1 MKKKE
6 KLLRPD
12 LLAVFQ
18 LYCYFQHLL
27 AVFQLL
33 LLPGLLG
40 LRLRCFNITFQ
51 LYRGGQ
57 FYWVEGSCLIYA
69 ICVCWRI
76 MMSNAYCVVFF
87 FRLVYL
93 MFASFSGL
101 SILIAI
107 FDILKRLLNILI
119 LIVDWTVDSDP
130 YYKIEKIGNDPC
142 CRVIGTYIFLW
153 SFTSISAKNTSY
165 SSHLKKIIMVVTF
178 VIRIVFFV
186 HIMH

>member
-1 MKKKE
+1 MRLSVFNVCMCVRKG
-6 KLLRPD
+6 LSRVPTVLLLPYLLAVFQLYCYFQIYWSCSNCIVTSRFIGRVPTVSLRPD

-87 FRLVYL
+87 SRLVYL

-101 SILIAI
+101 SILIAPSI
-107 FDILKRLLNILI
+107 FSN
-119 LIVDWTVDSDP
+119 V
-130 YYKIEKIGNDPC
+130 Y
-142 CRVIGTYIFLW
+142 
-153 SFTSISAKNTSY
+153 
-165 SSHLKKIIMVVTF
+165 
-178 VIRIVFFV
+178 
-186 HIMH
+186 